1 MEVETEGGEQQG
13 MASQSSAAVEKHVQT
28 DLAARDIECL
38 CQQCLDTQVL
48 SEKLKYHV
56 FDVDSAASDETRL
69 SFYTGLPGDIVD
81 ALAELVC
88 PYLIRKSSL
97 APFQQLILTLMKLRL
112 GLSQADLG
120 YWFQISQSTVSWPAV
135 HTIQPLGTAYG
146 SSPSMSASFS
156 RYLFLSSMF
165 LTES

>member
-1 MEVETEGGEQQG
+1 MEVESEGGEQQG
-13 MASQSSAAVEKHVQT
+13 MASQSCATVERHVQT

-81 ALAELVC
+81 
-88 PYLIRKSSL
+88 
-97 APFQQLILTLMKLRL
+97 
-112 GLSQADLG
+112 
-120 YWFQISQSTVSWPAV
+120 
-135 HTIQPLGTAYG
+135 
-146 SSPSMSASFS
+146 
-156 RYLFLSSMF
+156 
-165 LTES
+165 